1 VKEEVRTGSLR
12 FDSTDPIYAEH
23 FPDRPVV
30 PGSLVVGAFLEIA
43 GGMGFL
49 GSEVV
54 VENFRFREFVAP
66 GLYDYRVEIRGDT
79 LRCFLSSED
88 KNLVTG
94 SLKR

>member
-1 VKEEVRTGSLR
+1 
-12 FDSTDPIYAEH
+12 
-23 FPDRPVV
+23 
-30 PGSLVVGAFLEIA
+30 
-43 GGMGFL
+43 MGFL
-49 GSEVV
+49 GPEVV

>member
-12 FDSTDPIYAEH
+12 FDSTDHIYAEH
-23 FPDRPVV
+23 FPGHVV

-43 GGMGFL
+43 RGMGFL

-66 GLYDYRVEIRGDT
+66 GLYDYRVEIRGIPCVVFCPPRT
-79 LRCFLSSED
+79 RIW
-88 KNLVTG
+88 
-94 SLKR
+94 